1 MAFNTK
7 FGTEDVSPYQVHSR
21 REIIGLLRGM
31 QERNQLVSMQADG
44 GAEAVVTSIL
54 EVDEEGDMV
63 VIDRAPSNAV
73 NHRIVGSDS
82 VSFETVL
89 DNIRILFFATKVREC
104 LYENLPALYIPIPAS
119 LVRLQRRENYR
130 VPTPVASPVR
140 CTIRIPPDDDQG
152 APGITVVVTLK
163 DISGGGIGVLDEKK
177 LLDNTIGRT
186 YKDCRIDL
194 PGGTVVTA
202 NLQIRNSH
210 DLTLSTGKSI
220 RKLGCMFVDLPRPML
235 SAVQRY
241 ITKLERE
248 RNAKATGMN

>member
-21 REIIGLLRGM
+21 REIVGLLRSM
-31 QERNQLVSMQADG
+31 QERNQLVSMQTDG
-44 GAEAVVTSIL
+44 GADAVVTSVL
-54 EVDEEGDMV
+54 EVDEEGGLV

-73 NHRIVGSDS
+73 NQRILASDN

-119 LVRLQRRENYR
+119 LIRLQRRENYR
-130 VPTPVASPVR
+130 IPTPVANPVR
-140 CTIRIPPDDDQG
+140 CTIRIPPDDDTG
-152 APGITVVVTLK
+152 AGGTTVVVTLK
-163 DISGGGIGVLDEKK
+163 DISGGGIGVIDEKK
-177 LLDNTIGRT
+177 LLDNTIGRI
-186 YKDCRIDL
+186 YKGCRLDL
-194 PGGTVVTA
+194 PGGTMVTA
-202 NLQIRNSH
+202 DLQIRNSH
-210 DLTLSTGKSI
+210 DLTLSSGKSI
-220 RKLGCMFVDLPRPML
+220 RKLGCMFIDLPRSML
-235 SAVQRY
+235 AAVQRY